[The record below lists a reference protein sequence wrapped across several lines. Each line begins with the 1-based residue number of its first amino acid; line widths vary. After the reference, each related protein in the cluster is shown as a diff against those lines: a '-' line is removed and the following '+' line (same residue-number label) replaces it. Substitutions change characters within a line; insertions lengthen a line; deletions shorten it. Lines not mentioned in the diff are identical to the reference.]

1 MDAHGENYEFIDRDL
16 VCDLGSKVCDWVRYQ
31 DEYYAP

>member
-1 MDAHGENYEFIDRDL
+1 MDAYGENYEFIDRDP
-16 VCDLGSKVCDWVRYQ
+16 VCDLGSKVCDSVIYQ